1 LFLIVCATP
10 GLASA
15 QTFEAVGIRAQGMA
29 GAFVALADDGSATW
43 WNPAGLASGALFS
56 GIVERGSWSDPSEA
70 STLGVSFAVPSL
82 GLSYYRLR
90 TDALVRVPIPSQNDP
105 GNAGDWITSVV
116 NEVGATVGQSLGNHV
131 VLASTARLVW
141 ADQVRGDLDF
151 GTMFRFGVA
160 RVGLVVKHVAEPEV
174 TSNGSHVPF
183 DRQVRVGAAYAPR
196 PGPVT
201 LNAAVDA
208 DLTTTPTAFGNA
220 RHLAGGGE
228 LWLERT
234 VALRAGVSMN
244 TIDERR
250 TSFSVGASVG
260 IKKMYYVDAQL
271 TQGDDPVK
279 EGWGLGVRVTF

>member
-1 LFLIVCATP
+1 MVCATP
-10 GLASA
+10 GLSTA

-56 GIVERGSWSDPSEA
+56 GIVERGTWNAPSGP
-70 STLGVSFAVPSL
+70 STIGVSFAVPSL
-82 GLSYYRLR
+82 GLSYYRL
-90 TDALVRVPIPSQNDP
+90 TTGALVRAPVVSQSDP
-105 GNAGDWITSVV
+105 GSGSWTTSVV
-116 NEVGATVGQSLGNHV
+116 NEFGTTVGQSLGNHM

-141 ADQVRGDLDF
+141 ADEVRGDLDL
-151 GTMFRFGVA
+151 GTMFRFGMT
-160 RVGLVVKHVAEPEV
+160 RVGFVVKHLFEPDV
-174 TSNGSHVPF
+174 TSDGSHVPF
-183 DRQVRVGAAYAPR
+183 DRQVRVGAAYTPR

-201 LNAAVDA
+201 LNAAIDA
-208 DLTTTPTAFGNA
+208 DLTATPTAFGSA